1 MPPDDA
7 ARTSSSA
14 HLERFR
20 ANLQAEADS
29 AALYRG
35 LAAATDNDALAE
47 LYRRLA
53 AVEEHHASFWQEK
66 LAAAGAP
73 APLPAAGWRTRMLVW
88 LARHVS
94 PDLVASTA
102 ATLEHLDRGRYDAQP
117 EARGTPLPRQ
127 ERSHARL
134 LRELSRGR
142 HAGWSGPVFARL
154 EGRHAAGGGNALRAA
169 VLGANDGLVSNLSL
183 VMGASGAAFSEHT
196 VLVTGLAGLLAG
208 ACSMAL
214 GEWLSVQNARE
225 MYEREIAVERD
236 EIEELPDEE
245 KQELVL
251 IYRAKGLAEDK
262 AQAMAERVMG
272 NTDAALDTLAR
283 EELGIDP
290 DDLGGSPWVAA
301 TASFV
306 VFSLGA
312 LVPVAP
318 FLFLGGTTAL
328 AASALV
334 SAAGLA
340 FVGATV
346 TLFTGR
352 SAAWSAIRQVIF
364 GLAAAGITYGVGYAL
379 RVSTA

>member
-1 MPPDDA
+1 MPPSPAIPD
-7 ARTSSSA
+7 TA
-14 HLERFR
+14 HAQRYR
-20 ANLQAEADS
+20 ANLQAEVDS

-35 LAAATDNDALAE
+35 LAAAEGNDALAE
-47 LYRRLA
+47 LYGRLA
-53 AVEEHHASFWQEK
+53 AVEERHATFWQQK
-66 LAAAGAP
+66 LADAGVPVAP
-73 APLPAAGWRTRMLVW
+73 PRPGWRTRMLVW
-88 LARHVS
+88 LARRVS
-94 PDLVASTA
+94 TDLVAGTA
-102 ATLEHLDRGRYDAQP
+102 ATLEQLDRGRYDAQP
-117 EARGTPLPRQ
+117 EAHCTPMRRQ

-142 HAGWSGPVFARL
+142 RAGWSGPVFARL

-183 VMGASGAAFSEHT
+183 VMGVSGAAFSEHT

-236 EIEELPDEE
+236 EIEQMPDEE

-251 IYRAKGLAEDK
+251 IYKAKGLADDK
-262 AQAMAERVMG
+262 AEALAERVMS
-272 NTDAALDTLAR
+272 TPETALDTLAR

-301 TASFV
+301 GASFI

-312 LVPVAP
+312 LIPVAP
-318 FLFLGGTTAL
+318 FLLLSGATAV
-328 AASALV
+328 AASAVL
-334 SAAGLA
+334 SALGLA
-340 FVGATV
+340 LVGATV
-346 TLFTGR
+346 TIFTGR
-352 SAAWSAIRQVIF
+352 NASWSAARQVVF
-364 GLAAAGITYGVGYAL
+364 GLAAAGITYGVGFAL
-379 RVSTA
+379 RVSAG

>member
-1 MPPDDA
+1 MNPPLDA
-7 ARTSSSA
+7 PLAPHVDRY
-14 HLERFR
+14 R
-20 ANLQAEADS
+20 ANLQSEVDS

-35 LAAATDNDALAE
+35 LADAEANEVVAE

-53 AVEEHHASFWQEK
+53 AVEENHAAFWQQK
-66 LAAAGAP
+66 LADAGVRVE
-73 APLPAAGWRTRMLVW
+73 LPRPGWRTRMLVW
-88 LARHVS
+88 LAHRVS
-94 PDLVASTA
+94 ADLVAGTA
-102 ATLEHLDRGRYDAQP
+102 ATLEHIDRGRYDAQP
-117 EARGTPLPRQ
+117 EARGTPMPRQ

-142 HAGWSGPVFARL
+142 RAGWSGPLFARL

-225 MYEREIAVERD
+225 MYEREIAVE
-236 EIEELPDEE
+236 PDEE

-251 IYRAKGLAEDK
+251 IYKAKGLADDK
-262 AQAMAERVMG
+262 ALALAERVMSSP
-272 NTDAALDTLAR
+272 DVALDTLAR

-301 TASFV
+301 CASFI

-318 FLFLGGTTAL
+318 FVVLGGLTAV
-328 AASALV
+328 AASAAL
-334 SAAGLA
+334 SAIGLA

-346 TLFTGR
+346 TIFTGR
-352 SAAWSAIRQVIF
+352 NAWWSALRQVIF
-364 GLAAAGITYGVGYAL
+364 GLAAAAITYAVGFAL